1 MLTHYE
7 LINLIAEEQK
17 HTFISTG
24 MHTLEEI
31 RETVNIFKK
40 YKCPFELMHTVSTYP
55 MKDEDANLKMI
66 ETLKQEFNCNVG
78 YSGHE
83 SGRAVSVGAAALG
96 ISSLERHITLDRTMY
111 GSDQAAS
118 LEVEG
123 FKLMVNYVRT
133 VEKAMGNGIKTIS
146 QEELAIRKKLAPI
159 N

>member
-1 MLTHYE
+1 MEDY
-7 LINLIAEEQK
+7 IIKQ
-17 HTFISTG
+17 
-24 MHTLEEI
+24 
-31 RETVNIFKK
+31 
-40 YKCPFELMHTVSTYP
+40 CPHCTQWVYLP
-55 MKDEDANLKMI
+55 
-66 ETLKQEFNCNVG
+66 KQEFNCNVG